1 MKATKITCLALATIL
16 LASSCES
23 SYQAAGGVT
32 GAMIGSHVGSAV
44 GYLSGGHRHGRYY
57 RGGNAA
63 LGSLIGMGIGAA
75 LGVGIASQIEQKEK
89 AEARRRDGYGDG
101 YSDYDTRE
109 NRRTTGG
116 YDNTPDYQIGGG
128 AYQGNSNDTNQGIS
142 GSTYQVHTNT
152 VISISDLT
160 FMDID
165 GTGYISKGETIEVEG
180 YITNT
185 SNSVLNDVIIFL
197 KVDDEKRFR
206 LSPSLTTTL
215 RPGQKIRYTGRILCD
230 RAKRGQAVGV
240 CLNTLYAG
248 KQNTSSTLFVEIR

>member
-1 MKATKITCLALATIL
+1 MKATKITCLALATLL

-44 GYLSGGHRHGRYY
+44 GHLSGGHRHGRYY

-75 LGVGIASQIEQKEK
+75 LGVGIASQIEKKEK
-89 AEARRRDGYGDG
+89 AEARRQEGYEDGYGD
-101 YSDYDTRE
+101 YETRE
-109 NRRTTGG
+109 NRRTTDG
-116 YDNTPDYQIGGG
+116 YEGNRDYQIGGG
-128 AYQGNSNDTNQGIS
+128 AYEGTSSAYQGTSS
-142 GSTYQVHTNT
+142 A
-152 VISISDLT
+152 VISISELT
-160 FMDID
+160 FMDMD
-165 GTGYISKGETIEVEG
+165 GTGTISKGETIEVEG

-185 SNSVLNDVIIFL
+185 SNSVLNDVVIFL

-215 RPGQKIRYTGRILCD
+215 RPGQKIRYTGRVVCD
-230 RAKRGQAVGV
+230 RAKRGQSVGV

-248 KQNTSSTLFVEIR
+248 KQNTSNTLFVEIR

>member
-1 MKATKITCLALATIL
+1 MKATKITCLALATVL
-16 LASSCES
+16 LVSSCES

-44 GYLSGGHRHGRYY
+44 GYLSGGHRHGRHY

-63 LGSLIGMGIGAA
+63 LGSLIGMGIGAV

-89 AEARRRDGYGDG
+89 AQARRQVGHEGDYG
-101 YSDYDTRE
+101 DYDTYE
-109 NRRTTGG
+109 NRHTAGG
-116 YDNTPDYQIGGG
+116 YDNNPDYQIGGG
-128 AYQGNSNDTNQGIS
+128 AYQGNSNA
-142 GSTYQVHTNT
+142 

-185 SNSVLNDVIIFL
+185 SNSVLNDVVIFL

-206 LSPSLTTTL
+206 VSPSLTTTL
-215 RPGQKIRYTGRILCD
+215 SPGQKIRYTGRILCD
-230 RAKRGQAVGV
+230 RAKRGSAVGI
-240 CLNTLYAG
+240 CLNTRYAG
-248 KQNTSSTLFVEIR
+248 RQNTSSTMFVEIR

>member
-1 MKATKITCLALATIL
+1 MKATKITCLALGTLL

-89 AEARRRDGYGDG
+89 AEARRRDSYGDG
-101 YSDYDTRE
+101 YGDYDTRE

-116 YDNTPDYQIGGG
+116 YESNRDYQIGGG
-128 AYQGNSNDTNQGIS
+128 AYQGNSG
-142 GSTYQVHTNT
+142 GTYQGNSSA

-230 RAKRGQAVGV
+230 RAKRGQAIGI